1 MLLPCR
7 GWRIRTYTNTYART
21 CAFVHAFVLVRRKT
35 VHNYAKR
42 SCIAID
48 SMKQFAISNWNA
60 MEYDHVSVKQFAP
73 FLIPRKIFL
82 LPCTYW
88 LFKSIV
94 VRSTAALRLGL
105 SLERWKM
112 EFQAESE
119 FLVDEHRE
127 PGRGPMSVLLSSLA
141 DVLQNSHS
149 IKKRYRQY
157 NTSLKELPAERVG
170 HFAPGIL
177 WSDER
182 CRLRKRPFTEDLLHI
197 HFLDC

>member
-1 MLLPCR
+1 
-7 GWRIRTYTNTYART
+7 
-21 CAFVHAFVLVRRKT
+21 
-35 VHNYAKR
+35 
-42 SCIAID
+42 
-48 SMKQFAISNWNA
+48 
-60 MEYDHVSVKQFAP
+60 
-73 FLIPRKIFL
+73 
-82 LPCTYW
+82 
-88 LFKSIV
+88 LFEPIV

-119 FLVDEHRE
+119 MLVDEHRE
-127 PGRGPMSVLLSSLA
+127 PGRVAMSVLFSSLA

-157 NTSLKELPAERVG
+157 NTSFKELPAERVG

>member
-1 MLLPCR
+1 
-7 GWRIRTYTNTYART
+7 
-21 CAFVHAFVLVRRKT
+21 
-35 VHNYAKR
+35 
-42 SCIAID
+42 
-48 SMKQFAISNWNA
+48 
-60 MEYDHVSVKQFAP
+60 MEYDVVSVKQFAP

-88 LFKSIV
+88 LFEPIV

-112 EFQAESE
+112 EFQAESYV
-119 FLVDEHRE
+119 LVDEHKE
-127 PGRGPMSVLLSSLA
+127 PGRTGMSVILSSLA

-157 NTSLKELPAERVG
+157 NTSFKELPAERVG

>member
-1 MLLPCR
+1 
-7 GWRIRTYTNTYART
+7 
-21 CAFVHAFVLVRRKT
+21 
-35 VHNYAKR
+35 
-42 SCIAID
+42 
-48 SMKQFAISNWNA
+48 
-60 MEYDHVSVKQFAP
+60 
-73 FLIPRKIFL
+73 
-82 LPCTYW
+82 
-88 LFKSIV
+88 
-94 VRSTAALRLGL
+94 
-105 SLERWKM
+105 M

-119 FLVDEHRE
+119 ILVDEHRE
-127 PGRGPMSVLLSSLA
+127 PGRVAMSVILSSLA

-182 CRLRKRPFTEDLLHI
+182 CRLRKRPFTEDLFHI

>member
-1 MLLPCR
+1 
-7 GWRIRTYTNTYART
+7 
-21 CAFVHAFVLVRRKT
+21 
-35 VHNYAKR
+35 
-42 SCIAID
+42 
-48 SMKQFAISNWNA
+48 
-60 MEYDHVSVKQFAP
+60 MEYDVVSVKQFAP

-88 LFKSIV
+88 LFEPIV

-119 FLVDEHRE
+119 MLVDEHRE
-127 PGRGPMSVLLSSLA
+127 PGRVAMSVILSSLA

-157 NTSLKELPAERVG
+157 NTSFKELPAERVG

-182 CRLRKRPFTEDLLHI
+182 CRLRARPFTEDLFHI